1 MLSKKLY
8 MQCVCTQEDTAY
20 ILRKIKEISDSL
32 KQLKLK
38 RKGKE
43 LKKKILPYSLFRL
56 IRAVNGRPLPR

>member
-1 MLSKKLY
+1 